1 MRTTNSYHSD
11 SSHSHSISRSI
22 SQSHSIRD
30 EEDKKEKDEILLK
43 WRNNMMKMDNG
54 NSSGYDTN
62 NNYAS
67 SVCSENMG
75 KKRRS
80 GLSAK
85 SVSNFYK
92 KSKQIEVQKRK
103 EKDIM
108 DEQIKN
114 DYNEM
119 GSKLMI
125 NIEEVKHLKSQ
136 IECLQNLLFEKNVEI
151 DSLREI
157 NIEQKKKIQK
167 LETENRDFKAFN
179 DKYKNE
185 FCENKI
191 LIQTMKYQLQER
203 YSKYN
208 QALNIMKINNKN
220 KLKQYIATL
229 MIDNDD
235 LEYEITKISDSW
247 RNTSH
252 LMESYNQKK
261 SRKLHKMKKLYDKSL
276 KENQKLTDKLV
287 EHGIIKIRPHI
298 DDGEE
303 SDEPDIDDILNN
315 NNDEDESDDNEMNQL
330 WNDIDDDADYNDID
344 QLSVSS

>member
-1 MRTTNSYHSD
+1 MRTTSSYHSD

-22 SQSHSIRD
+22 SQSQSIRD
-30 EEDKKEKDEILLK
+30 EEDKKEKEEILLK
-43 WRNNMMKMDNG
+43 WMNNMSKMDNG
-54 NSSGYDTN
+54 QSSGYD
-62 NNYAS
+62 YAS

-151 DSLREI
+151 DSLKEI

-185 FCENKI
+185 FYENKI

-208 QALNIMKINNKN
+208 QVLNIMKINNKN
-220 KLKQYIATL
+220 KLKKYIATL

-261 SRKLHKMKKLYDKSL
+261 SKKLYKMKKLYDKSL
-276 KENQKLTDKLV
+276 KENQKLTDRLIK
-287 EHGIIKIRPHI
+287 HGIIQRRHI
-298 DDGEE
+298 EDV
-303 SDEPDIDDILNN
+303 LNSN
-315 NNDEDESDDNEMNQL
+315 LQIGSNDEDESDDNEMNEL
-330 WNDIDDDADYNDID
+330 WNDIDDDVDNDQID